1 MITFLLAVAAA
12 VIAELLPADHE
23 FCLTTIT
30 PGRHCWCCWR
40 ICEAVCWALGTTT
53 AAGLNVGVIE
63 TDTIAGWPL
72 GLLDEAEVA
81 LDAAMVEVVLEAEP
95 TAAGAVRNFRYG
107 SSWLWR

>member
-1 MITFLLAVAAA
+1 MITFLLV
-12 VIAELLPADHE
+12 ELPALADHE

-40 ICEAVCWALGTTT
+40 ICEAVCWT
-53 AAGLNVGVIE
+53 AAAAAGATAGLSVGVIE
-63 TDTIAGWPL
+63 TDTIAGWPPL

-81 LDAAMVEVVLEAEP
+81 EDAGEGAMLEVVAA
-95 TAAGAVRNFRYG
+95 AAGVVRNFRYG